1 MKRTL
6 AATLCVIVA
15 GGSLALLAQSSGQKS
30 LSSTLSIYAFPQAGQ
45 KPEQQSQDEAACYS
59 WAVQN
64 TGVDPFELQKK
75 AAQQQQQTAQAAGQ
89 TQAAGGGRGRQG
101 RREGRG
107 WRSPHRRCRRRR
119 RYRGC
124 RRSRRGSGRGPE
136 EEETGRGASAAGAG
150 AGPAGPAGHGRAD
163 GQLQEGLLRLHGR
176 EKVHRQ
182 VLSCQAHY
190 FKVLK
195 GQGPA
200 ALLRKMDFVLKP
212 ERGNDRRLRARAE

>member
-89 TQAAGGGRGRQG
+89 TQAAGAGAGV
-101 RREGRG
+101 
-107 WRSPHRRCRRRR
+107 
-119 RYRGC
+119 
-124 RRSRRGSGRGPE
+124 
-136 EEETGRGASAAGAG
+136 RGAAKGAAGGALIGAAAGDAGTGAAVGAAAGAV
-150 AGPAGPAGHGRAD
+150 AGRRKKKQAEAQAQQVQAQ
-163 GQLQEGLLRLHGR
+163 GQQAQQATAAQMDNFKKAFCVCMEG
-176 EKVHRQ
+176 KKYI
-182 VLSCQAHY
+182 AKY
-190 FKVLK
+190 
-195 GQGPA
+195 
-200 ALLRKMDFVLKP
+200 
-212 ERGNDRRLRARAE
+212 